1 MKNDK
6 YDSARVVLKNLQ
18 KNFASSGWNVQ
29 MSNELENYITI
40 FEKQEMGL
48 ENRVKLLWN
57 LRRKSLRESP

>member
-48 ENRVKLLWN
+48 ENRVKLL
-57 LRRKSLRESP
+57 